1 VQQSSRDMSSIS
13 VSVRPM
19 VQKSFRVTGTAREP
33 RPSAWPD
40 VGEVSEG
47 LLPQQYPLVSE
58 GRPDLKMGPNLR
70 TALLGVENG
79 LRNSPGRPTL
89 TRIRVKD
96 VR

>member
-58 GRPDLKMGPNLR
+58 GCPDLKMGR
-70 TALLGVENG
+70 TYEQPFSGWRMG
-79 LRNSPGRPTL
+79 FGTPPDGPR
-89 TRIRVKD
+89 
-96 VR
+96 